1 MSSTIK
7 SYPMPFTRLELCILS
22 VVGGKLSVL
31 LGKREEEPAKG
42 LWAMPGGVLRIDLD
56 KTLEEAAQRVSEE
69 RIDVRLPYLKQQ
81 CAVGGPGRD
90 PRAPWSL
97 SVVYRALIPGDNFSP
112 KAGKRLT
119 NLRWTPVK
127 EASQDTGLAFDHQF
141 LIAASVKDLR
151 GEVEAMDL
159 PFDYFP
165 REFTLGELQTE
176 CELLLGYSLDK
187 SSFRRKLDDRK
198 IVRAIDG
205 EFKRGANRPAQ
216 LFAKSSLSMLKT

>member
-22 VVGGKLSVL
+22 VVEGELSVL

-42 LWAMPGGVLRIDLD
+42 LWALPGGVLRIDLD
-56 KTLEEAAQRVSEE
+56 KSLEEAAQRVSDE
-69 RIDVRLPYLKQQ
+69 RIGVKLPYLKQQ
-81 CAVGGPGRD
+81 CAVGGFGRD

-97 SVVYRALIPGDNFSP
+97 SVVYRALVSLDNFSP

-119 NLRWTPVK
+119 NLKWVPVK
-127 EASQDTGLAFDHQF
+127 DASVDSALAFDHQM
-141 LIAASVKDLR
+141 LIASAVKDLR
-151 GEVEAMDL
+151 DEVEAMDL
-159 PFDYFP
+159 PFDYLP
-165 REFTLGELQTE
+165 REFTLGGLQTE

-187 SSFRRKLDDRK
+187 SSFRRKLEDRK
-198 IVRAIDG
+198 IVKAIDG

-216 LFAKSSLSMLKT
+216 LFKKNQK